1 MKRKLRLLPLP
12 SLGEGLGVRTLWAHA
27 VRPYHWRNDIIVGAN
42 HRQAKTRQNDLAIIT
57 QTSLE
62 PVKMRANWQFFGK
75 KVI

>member
-1 MKRKLRLLPLP
+1 
-12 SLGEGLGVRTLWAHA
+12 

-62 PVKMRANWQFFGK
+62 PVKIGANWQFFGK
-75 KVI
+75 KVIYTC